1 VPEQKTK
8 PTPDSV
14 MEFLNGIENEQKRRD
29 CFTILELMQQVT
41 GEPPVLWGTMVGFGS
56 YHYRYATGHQGDAFR
71 TGFAPRK
78 QNITLY
84 MYLGFDAHRELMEKL
99 GKYKAAKSCLYIKKL
114 EDVDLAV
121 LRELVQRSVAQ
132 IQQTYPSQE

>member
-14 MEFLNGIENEQKRRD
+14 MEFLNRIENEQKRRD

-56 YHYRYATGHQGDAFR
+56 YHYRYATGHEGDAFL

>member
-1 VPEQKTK
+1 
-8 PTPDSV
+8 

>member
-56 YHYRYATGHQGDAFR
+56 YHYRYATGHEGDAFL

>member
-14 MEFLNGIENEQKRRD
+14 MEFLNRIENEQKRRD